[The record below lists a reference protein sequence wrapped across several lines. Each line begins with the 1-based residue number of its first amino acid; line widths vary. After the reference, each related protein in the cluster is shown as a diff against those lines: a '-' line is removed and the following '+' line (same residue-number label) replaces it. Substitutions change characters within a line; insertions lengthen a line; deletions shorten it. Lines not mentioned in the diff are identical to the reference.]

1 MGYDSCSWLRT
12 SQTAYDVD
20 KIGDEGGEL
29 DNCESF
35 MCAITISHT
44 SISVVIDN
52 GFDED
57 AITTSD
63 VEEEEDVSEL
73 TRWHSGTLNM
83 LHLWLNQFFTRQSA
97 LHTRNF

>member
-1 MGYDSCSWLRT
+1 MGHNSCSWLGT

-35 MCAITISHT
+35 MCAITVSHT
-44 SISVVIDN
+44 TISVAIDN
-52 GFDED
+52 GSDED
-57 AITTSD
+57 VITTSD
-63 VEEEEDVSEL
+63 VEEDDVSEL
-73 TRWHSGTLNM
+73 TRWHSGNLNM

-97 LHTRNF
+97 LHTRKF